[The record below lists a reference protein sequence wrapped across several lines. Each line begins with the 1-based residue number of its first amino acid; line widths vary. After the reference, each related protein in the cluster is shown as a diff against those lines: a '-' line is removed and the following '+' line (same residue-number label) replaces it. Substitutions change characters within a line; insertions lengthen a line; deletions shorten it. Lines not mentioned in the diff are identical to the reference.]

1 MKKRRRLTGVFV
13 ALGVLILVIAVV
25 PYFLPVTPLVGT
37 VPPEQLADPD
47 SRFIK
52 VNGIK
57 LHVKVVGTGD
67 PVYLLLHGFG
77 AYYYSWREVIT
88 PLAARGTVVVVDRP
102 GYGLT
107 EKIRPTGQGVDNPY
121 SVDGQVVLFWALLD
135 QLGFKRAI
143 LVGNS
148 AGGTVALQMALLH
161 PERVQGLV
169 LVDAAIYTSHGIS
182 SWLQPVLSSRWA
194 YRIGL
199 YVARS
204 LAGRAEQLGQLAWH
218 DPSRQPAN
226 YLAAYRKQLQVA
238 DWDVGLWEST
248 RAARQLDQEK
258 RLVEV
263 KLPTLVLTGDDD
275 RIVPTA
281 DSLRLAGA
289 LPNAELVVIPSCGH
303 LPQEEQPQEFLAA
316 LANYV
321 NKLPVLGN

>member
-1 MKKRRRLTGVFV
+1 MTGVLIV
-13 ALGVLILVIAVV
+13 LGVLVLVIAVV
-25 PYFLPVTPLVGT
+25 PFILPVTPLAGT

-57 LHVKVVGTGD
+57 LHVKVVGTGE

-77 AYYYSWREVIT
+77 AYYYSWREVIA
-88 PLAARGTVVVVDRP
+88 PLAAHGTVVVVDRP

-107 EKIRPTGQGVDNPY
+107 EKVRPTGQGADNPY
-121 SVDGQVVLFWALLD
+121 SVDGQVALFWALLD
-135 QLGFKRAI
+135 QLGIERAI

-148 AGGTVALQMALLH
+148 AGGTVALQMTLLH

-182 SWLQPVLSSRWA
+182 SWLQPVLASRWA

-204 LAGRAEQLGQLAWH
+204 LASRAEQLGQLAWH
-218 DPSRQPAN
+218 DPSKQPAN
-226 YLAAYRKQLQVA
+226 YLTEYRKQLQVA

-248 RAARQLDQEK
+248 RAARQLGQEA
-258 RLVEV
+258 RLSEV
-263 KLPTLVLTGDDD
+263 TLPTLVLTGDDD
-275 RIVPTA
+275 RVVPTA
-281 DSLRLAGA
+281 DSVRLARA
-289 LPNAELVVIPSCGH
+289 LPNAELVVIQSCGH

-316 LANYV
+316 LASYV
-321 NKLPVLGN
+321 AKIQALNN